1 MWARARVHV
10 AILAAVVGAA
20 LLGPLSATAAPPERI
35 TVSMQGALT
44 GPGTVEGTY
53 TVSGAV
59 SDNGTYVETYRFA
72 GGSIHGVKTLT
83 GRAGTVT
90 LIADAV
96 IRWTSP
102 TTAELDAGHW
112 RLESGTGVYA
122 GLRGGGAPC
131 AAGSADLASGQVEVV
146 HAGFVFGG

>member
-1 MWARARVHV
+1 MHV
-10 AILAAVVGAA
+10 AVVGAVVGAA
-20 LLGPLSATAAPPERI
+20 LLGPLSATAAPPRPI
-35 TVSMQGALT
+35 TVSMLGALT
-44 GPGTVEGTY
+44 GPATVEGTY
-53 TVSGAV
+53 TVSGAL

-102 TTAELDAGHW
+102 TTAKLDGGHW
-112 RLESGTGVYA
+112 RMESGTGIYA
-122 GLRGGGAPC
+122 GLRAGGAPC
-131 AAGSADLASGQVEVV
+131 AAGSADLGTGEVEVV
-146 HAGFVFGG
+146 HSGFVFGG

>member
-1 MWARARVHV
+1 MWARARAHV

-35 TVSMQGALT
+35 SVSMHGALT

-59 SDNGTYVETYRFA
+59 SDNGTYFETYRFA
-72 GGSIHGVKTLT
+72 GGSIHGVKTLI
-83 GRAGTVT
+83 GRVGTVT

-102 TTAELDAGHW
+102 TTAELEAGHW
-112 RLESGTGVYA
+112 RLEWGPGCMRGFAVA
-122 GLRGGGAPC
+122 GLRAQLGRRILSVAK
-131 AAGSADLASGQVEVV
+131 
-146 HAGFVFGG
+146 